1 MKDWQRREE
10 KIPFYSWIERNY
22 KDYGNRPSSGWLL
35 VGDGRP
41 KAPACATFAQAFK
54 VFTVNGRCHYVNRQ
68 FWLVTSAMT

>member
-41 KAPACATFAQAFK
+41 KAPACATFAQAF
-54 VFTVNGRCHYVNRQ
+54 
-68 FWLVTSAMT
+68 